1 MAKQK
6 HILILTE
13 TRGGKGHI
21 MPARAIE
28 DALHHLYPGKHRVSI
43 VNMGDETKFA
53 LEDTLHFLYVYTSKY
68 IPGVLSTYK
77 LSDSAGFM
85 KSINNA
91 FYRLKKKEILELYEK
106 FQPDLVLSNYPVWE
120 YAFFKVLRKHYPGVP
135 FINLNTDSHYPHRA
149 WLIADADYNIVSDE
163 DTKNLYV
170 ERGKDPKKIKV
181 LGIPVRHKF
190 VEAAKQLDPVT
201 TNPKPPYKVLYL
213 PTASDAKT
221 ILKFIEPFADRSD
234 YQLRVILGRNKTAAE
249 LIKSKIKANNITLI
263 GWTDEIPQELSNA
276 HLVISKA
283 GGSTTQESI
292 VLLRPMIINK
302 IVPGQEL
309 GNVAL
314 IKQHRLGKVCTKP
327 AELIKTCEEILNDY
341 PAYQRRIKELAK
353 PDSAEQ
359 IAQLLDSVEA

>member
-53 LEDTLHFLYVYTSKY
+53 LEDTLHFLYIYTSKY

-77 LSDSAGFM
+77 LSDTSTFM

-91 FYRLKKKEILELYEK
+91 FYKLKRKEILDLYEK

-135 FINLNTDSHYPHRA
+135 FVNLNTDSHYPHYA
-149 WLIADADYNIVSDE
+149 WLISDADYNIVSDE

-170 ERGKDPKKIKV
+170 ERGKDPSKIKV
-181 LGIPVRHKF
+181 LGIPVRSDF
-190 VEAAKQLDPVT
+190 AKLGSKIKPATKSPQ
-201 TNPKPPYKVLYL
+201 PPYKVLYL

-221 ILKFIEPFADRSD
+221 ILKFIEPFADRAD
-234 YQLRVILGRNKTAAE
+234 YHLRVVMGRNKTAAE
-249 LIKSKIKANNITLI
+249 YIKSKIHAKNITLI
-263 GWTDEIPQELSNA
+263 GWTDEIPKELTNA

-292 VLLRPMIINK
+292 VMLRPMIINK

-314 IKQHRLGKVCTKP
+314 IKQHRLGKICTNP
-327 AELIKTCEEILNDY
+327 NELIETCESILTDY
-341 PAYQRRIKELAK
+341 PAYQNRLSELAK
-353 PDSAEQ
+353 PESAEE
-359 IAQLLDSVEA
+359 IAKLLDQIEA

>member
-28 DALHHLYPGKHRVSI
+28 DALHHLYPQKHRVSI

-53 LEDTLHFLYVYTSKY
+53 LEDTLHFLYIYTSKY

-77 LSDSAGFM
+77 LSDTAAFM

-91 FYRLKKKEILELYEK
+91 FYKLKRKEILELYEK

-120 YAFFKVLRKHYPGVP
+120 YAFYKVLRKHYPGVP
-135 FINLNTDSHYPHRA
+135 FVNLNTDSHYPHYA
-149 WLIADADYNIVSDE
+149 WLIADADYNIVSDD

-170 ERGKDPKKIKV
+170 ERGKDPSKIKV
-181 LGIPVRHKF
+181 LGIPVRHQFAELGK
-190 VEAAKQLDPVT
+190 KIQPSSQNPQL
-201 TNPKPPYKVLYL
+201 PYKILYL

-221 ILKFIEPFADRSD
+221 ILKFIEPFADRKD
-234 YQLRVILGRNKTAAE
+234 FQLRVVMGRNKTAADY
-249 LIKSKIKANNITLI
+249 IKSKIKAKNITLI
-263 GWTDEIPQELSNA
+263 GWTDEIPKELTEA

-292 VLLRPMIINK
+292 VMLRPMIINK

-327 AELIKTCEEILNDY
+327 AELIKACEDILADY
-341 PAYQRRIKELAK
+341 PAYQKRLSELAK
-353 PDSAEQ
+353 PGSAEA
-359 IAQLLDSVEA
+359 IAKLLDSIEA

>member
-1 MAKQK
+1 MPKQK

-28 DALHHLYPGKHRVSI
+28 DALHELYPHKHRVSI

-53 LEDTLHFLYVYTSKY
+53 LEDTLHFLYIYTSKY

-77 LSDSAGFM
+77 LSDSSTFM

-91 FYRLKKKEILELYEK
+91 FYRLKRKEILDLYEK

-120 YAFFKVLRKHYPGVP
+120 YAFYKVLRKHYPGVP
-135 FINLNTDSHYPHRA
+135 FVNLNTDSHYPHFA
-149 WLIADADYNIVSDE
+149 WLIANADYNIVADT

-170 ERGKDPKKIKV
+170 ERGKDPAKIKV
-181 LGIPVRHKF
+181 LGIPVRREF
-190 VEAAKQLDPVT
+190 AKLSQTLKPSIAS
-201 TNPKPPYKVLYL
+201 PEPPYNVLYL

-221 ILKFIEPFADRSD
+221 ILKFIEPFADRPD
-234 YQLRVILGRNKTAAE
+234 YRLRVVMGRNKTAADY
-249 LIKSKIKANNITLI
+249 IKSKIKAKNIKLI
-263 GWTDEIPQELSNA
+263 GWTDEIPKELANA

-292 VLLRPMIINK
+292 VMLRPMIINK

-314 IKQHRLGKVCTKP
+314 VKQHQLGKVCTKP
-327 AELIKTCEEILNDY
+327 SELIETCEAIIRDY
-341 PAYQRRIKELAK
+341 PAYQKRLSSLAK
-353 PDSAEQ
+353 PNSARE
-359 IAQLLDSVEA
+359 IAKLLDQIET